1 VSRSRASRAAVILAA
16 VAAVGL
22 CPGRPTGHGSA
33 LRVPEAL
40 AQTPQGGAAPAS
52 QAATEQMGA
61 VEDKRRV
68 LYYRNPMGLPDRS
81 DVPKKDPMGMD
92 YIPVYENEADDKT
105 KARVSPSSP
114 ESTAGMPSS
123 DVPGAPASEPNLV
136 PVTLAPQRM
145 QSIGVKTGIVEFRP
159 VRDEIRTV
167 GNIEADET
175 RLSDVQI
182 RFAGW
187 VQKIYAD
194 ATYKQVRQGQPLLT
208 IYSPEL
214 VTAEQDYLVAK
225 ELLAKTTVPGGAAGS
240 HGSQSLLDAATERLK
255 RWQVPDRE
263 IARLKKS
270 GKIRHEIEIDS
281 PASGFIIDR
290 KAFPNM
296 YVQPGTKLYSVA
308 DLSTVWVYA
317 EIFQSD
323 IGRVKVGDPA
333 SITVD
338 SYPGQTFAARVSF
351 IWPELDQAT
360 RRARVRLEIP
370 NPDLKLLLGMFVNVR
385 LGLPLGDQLAIPAS
399 GVFQSGTRQIAF
411 VDRGG
416 GYFEPRDIAV
426 GARAGDDFV
435 VLKGLKAGERIATS
449 ANFLIDSESQLQAAL
464 GSFAPPPAGV
474 GAAAAMNAPQ
484 GATLEYSSNPST
496 PRAGSNTFRVKL
508 TGADGA
514 AITGAQ
520 VTVTFFMPAMPAMGM
535 AAMRSVATLSEKGG
549 GNYEGPGEVQMG
561 GTWQITVLATK
572 AGQTIAQKQFSVT
585 AEGGM

>member
-1 VSRSRASRAAVILAA
+1 MSRSRASRTAVIFAIVAAAV
-16 VAAVGL
+16 L
-22 CPGRPTGHGSA
+22 CFGHQ
-33 LRVPEAL
+33 PEH
-40 AQTPQGGAAPAS
+40 TS
-52 QAATEQMGA
+52 FVVQAAAQA
-61 VEDKRRV
+61 
-68 LYYRNPMGLPDRS
+68 PQS
-81 DVPKKDPMGMD
+81 
-92 YIPVYENEADDKT
+92 IASSEA
-105 KARVSPSSP
+105 
-114 ESTAGMPSS
+114 
-123 DVPGAPASEPNLV
+123 VPGTGPSASEPNLA
-136 PVTLAPQRM
+136 PVTLTPQRM
-145 QSIGVKTGIVEFRP
+145 QSIGVKTGVVEFRP
-159 VRDEIRTV
+159 VRDQIRTV

-175 RLSDVQI
+175 RMSDVQV

-187 VQKIYAD
+187 VQKVYAD
-194 ATYKQVRQGQPLLT
+194 AMYKQVRQGQPLLT

-214 VTAEQDYLVAK
+214 VTAEQEYLVAK
-225 ELLAKTTVPGGAAGS
+225 ELLAQSTAPGAAAGS
-240 HGSQSLLDAATERLK
+240 HGSQSLLIAATERLK
-255 RWQVPDRE
+255 QWQVPDRE

-270 GKIRHEIEIDS
+270 GKIRHELEIDS

-317 EIFQSD
+317 EIFQND

-333 SITVD
+333 SVTVD
-338 SYPGQTFAARVSF
+338 AYPDLTFPARVSF
-351 IWPELDQAT
+351 IWPEVDKAT
-360 RRARVRLEIP
+360 RRARLRLEIP
-370 NPDLKLLLGMFVNVR
+370 NPELKLLLGMFVNVE

-411 VDRGG
+411 VDHGG
-416 GYFEPRDIAV
+416 GYFEPREIEV

-435 VLKGLKAGERIATS
+435 VLKGLKAGERIVTS
-449 ANFLIDSESQLQAAL
+449 ANFLIDSESQLAAAL
-464 GSFAPPPAGV
+464 GSFAPPPPGV

-484 GATLEYSSNPST
+484 GATLDYSSNPST
-496 PRAGSNTFRVKL
+496 PRAGSNNFRVKL

-535 AAMRSVATLSEKGG
+535 AAMRNVVTLSEKGD

-561 GTWQITVLATK
+561 GTWQVTVLATK
-572 AGQTIAQKQFSVT
+572 AGQTIAQKQVSVT

>member
-1 VSRSRASRAAVILAA
+1 M
-16 VAAVGL
+16 
-22 CPGRPTGHGSA
+22 
-33 LRVPEAL
+33 
-40 AQTPQGGAAPAS
+40 AQTPQGIAAPAS
-52 QAATEQMGA
+52 QAPTEQMGA
-61 VEDKRRV
+61 AKGKRRI

-81 DVPKKDPMGMD
+81 DVPKKDPMGME
-92 YIPVYENEADDKT
+92 YVPVYEIEADDKT
-105 KARVSPSSP
+105 KARSPSSP
-114 ESTAGMPSS
+114 ESTAGKASP
-123 DVPGAPASEPNLV
+123 DAAPGAGAPASEPNLA

-145 QSIGVKTGIVEFRP
+145 QSIGVKTGVVEFRP

-187 VQKIYAD
+187 VQKVYAD

-208 IYSPEL
+208 IYSPDL

-225 ELLAKTTVPGGAAGS
+225 ELLAQTTVPGGAAGS

-263 IARLKKS
+263 IARLKES
-270 GKIRHEIEIDS
+270 GMIRREIEIDS

-296 YVQPGTKLYSVA
+296 YVQPGTKLYLVA

-317 EIFQSD
+317 QIFQSD

-338 SYPGQTFAARVSF
+338 SYPGKTFPARVSF
-351 IWPELDQAT
+351 IWPEVDQAT

-385 LGLPLGDQLAIPAS
+385 LGLPLGNQLAIPAS

-416 GYFEPRDIAV
+416 GYFEPRDIEV

-449 ANFLIDSESQLQAAL
+449 ANFLIDSESQLAAAL
-464 GSFAPPPAGV
+464 GSFAPPPPGV

-484 GATLEYSSNPST
+484 GATLEYSSNPSP
-496 PRAGSNTFRVKL
+496 PRKGNNTFRVKL
-508 TGADGA
+508 TGPDGA

-520 VTVTFFMPAMPAMGM
+520 ITVTFFMPAMPAMGM
-535 AAMRSVATLSEKGG
+535 AAMRNVTTLSEKGG
-549 GNYEGPGEVQMG
+549 GIYEGPGEVQTG
-561 GTWQITVLATK
+561 GTWQVTVLATK
-572 AGQTIAQKQFSVT
+572 AGQTIAQKQFSVA

>member
-1 VSRSRASRAAVILAA
+1 MSRSWTSRTAVILATV
-16 VAAVGL
+16 VAASL
-22 CPGRPTGHGSA
+22 CFGHQ
-33 LRVPEAL
+33 PEHASFVAQAA
-40 AQTPQGGAAPAS
+40 AQTPQGMA
-52 QAATEQMGA
+52 
-61 VEDKRRV
+61 
-68 LYYRNPMGLPDRS
+68 
-81 DVPKKDPMGMD
+81 
-92 YIPVYENEADDKT
+92 
-105 KARVSPSSP
+105 
-114 ESTAGMPSS
+114 SS
-123 DVPGAPASEPNLV
+123 DAVPGTGPSASEPNLA
-136 PVTLAPQRM
+136 PVTLTPQRM
-145 QSIGVKTGIVEFRP
+145 QSIGVKTGVVEFRP

-175 RLSDVQI
+175 RISDVQI

-187 VQKIYAD
+187 VQKVYAD
-194 ATYKQVRQGQPLLT
+194 AMYKQVRRGQPLLT

-214 VTAEQDYLVAK
+214 VTAEQEYLVAK
-225 ELLAKTTVPGGAAGS
+225 ELLAQTTNPRGVAGS
-240 HGSQSLLDAATERLK
+240 HGSQSLLHAATERLK
-255 RWQVPDRE
+255 HWQIPDRE
-263 IARLKKS
+263 IARLKES
-270 GKIRHEIEIDS
+270 GKIRQEIEIDS
-281 PASGFIIDR
+281 PASGFIIER

-296 YVQPGTKLYSVA
+296 YAEPGTKLYSVA

-317 EIFQSD
+317 QIFQND

-333 SITVD
+333 SVTVD
-338 SYPGQTFAARVSF
+338 AYPGQSFPARVSF
-351 IWPELDQAT
+351 IWPEVDQAT

-370 NPDLKLLLGMFVNVR
+370 NPDLKLLLGMFVNVE
-385 LGLPLGDQLAIPAS
+385 LGLPLGDRLVIPAS

-416 GYFEPRDIAV
+416 GYFEPRDIEV

-435 VLKGLKAGERIATS
+435 VLKGLKAGERIVTS

-464 GSFAPPPAGV
+464 GSFAPPPPGV

-484 GATLEYSSNPST
+484 GPTLEYSSDPST
-496 PRAGSNTFRVKL
+496 PRAGSNNLRVKL

-549 GNYEGPGEVQMG
+549 GIYEGPGEVQMG
-561 GTWQITVLATK
+561 GTWQVTVLATK